1 MTYVAGNGEAGMADR
16 VLIVEDDPVVADLLR
31 SVLERA
37 GYEVIVFGDGV
48 EALEWAFH
56 ERPDA
61 IVLDVALPTI
71 DGFEVLRRIRRDHR
85 TMFAVVVLLTGMSG
99 AAERAYGW
107 DLEPDDYLVKPFD
120 PDDLVARLGGRLRRV
135 RQALATSWA
144 MLPSGTMIEAHA
156 RQLLDDGE
164 GFALLH
170 IDLDEFKAFNGRYGW
185 VRGNQAIALLA
196 RIVESVANDVGV
208 GSFAG
213 HVGGDDF
220 SVTTDP
226 DLGVKFALEVID
238 RFDRAVLELYDP
250 DDRAARRVV
259 VADRRGELASHRIMT
274 VSIGIA
280 TTAVRGFTH
289 YGEAFEVAAAMLR
302 IAKRPSRSSFAIDR
316 RRDDPDDPGTLV
328 PVR

>member
-1 MTYVAGNGEAGMADR
+1 MADR
-16 VLIVEDDPVVADLLR
+16 VLIVEDDSDVADHLR

-37 GYEVIVFGDGV
+37 GYEVSVLRDGLDAV
-48 EALEWAFH
+48 AWAAR

-71 DGFEVLRRIRRDHR
+71 DGFEVLRRIRGDHR
-85 TMFAVVVLLTGMSG
+85 TLFAVVILLTGLTG

-107 DLEPDDYLVKPFD
+107 DLQPDDYLLKPFD

-144 MLPSGTMIEAHA
+144 MLPSGTVIEAHV

-164 GFALLH
+164 GLSLLH
-170 IDLDEFKAFNGRYGW
+170 IDLDEFKSFNGRYGW

-226 DLGVKFALEVID
+226 DLAVKFALEVID
-238 RFDRAVLELYDP
+238 RFDRAVPELYDP
-250 DDRAARRVV
+250 ADREANCVW
-259 VADRRGELASHRIMT
+259 VANRRGELERHRLMT

-280 TTAVRGFTH
+280 TTAVRRFAH
-289 YGEAFEVAAAMLR
+289 YGEASEVAAGMLR
-302 IAKRPSRSSFAIDR
+302 IAKRASRSSFSIDR
-316 RRDDPDDPGTLV
+316 RRDDPEDPGATGAPV
-328 PVR
+328 PGR

>member
-1 MTYVAGNGEAGMADR
+1 MADR
-16 VLIVEDDPVVADLLR
+16 VLIVEDDPDVAALLQ
-31 SVLERA
+31 SVLEPT
-37 GYEVIVFGDGV
+37 GYEVTVVRDGLDAV
-48 EALEWAFH
+48 EWAAR

-61 IVLDVALPTI
+61 IVLDTTLPTI

-85 TMFAVVVLLTGMSG
+85 TMFAVVVLLTGLSG

-144 MLPSGTMIEAHA
+144 MLPSGTMIEAHV
-156 RQLLDDGE
+156 RQLLDDGD
-164 GFALLH
+164 GLALLH

-226 DLGVKFALEVID
+226 DLAVKFALEVID
-238 RFDRAVLELYDP
+238 RFDHAVPDLYDEA
-250 DDRAARRVV
+250 DRTARCVWV
-259 VADRRGELASHRIMT
+259 TGRRGERERHRLMT

-280 TTAVRGFTH
+280 TMAVRGFAH
-289 YGEAFEVAAAMLR
+289 YGEASEVAAAMLR
-302 IAKRPSRSSFAIDR
+302 IAKRASRSSFSIDR
-316 RRDDPDDPGTLV
+316 RRDDPDDPGAPV

>member
-1 MTYVAGNGEAGMADR
+1 MTDR
-16 VLIVEDDPVVADLLR
+16 VLIVEDDTDVAGLLR

-37 GYEVIVFGDGV
+37 GYEVTVLDDGLAAV
-48 EALEWAFH
+48 EWAAR

-61 IVLDVALPTI
+61 IVLDVTLPTI
-71 DGFEVLRRIRRDHR
+71 DGFEVLRRIRGDHR
-85 TMFAVVVLLTGMSG
+85 TLFAVVILLTGLTG

-107 DLEPDDYLVKPFD
+107 DLQPDDYLVKPFD

-144 MLPSGTMIEAHA
+144 MLPSGTVIEAHV

-238 RFDRAVLELYDP
+238 RFDKAVPELYDGA
-250 DDRAARRVV
+250 DREARCVWV
-259 VADRRGELASHRIMT
+259 TDRRGVRERHRLMT
-274 VSIGIA
+274 VSIGVA
-280 TTAVRGFTH
+280 TTAVRPFAH
-289 YGEAFEVAAAMLR
+289 YGEASEVAAAMLR
-302 IAKRPSRSSFAIDR
+302 IAKRASRSSFAIDR
-316 RRDDPDDPGTLV
+316 RRDDPDDPGPAGALV

>member
-238 RFDRAVLELYDP
+238 RFDRAVLELYD
-250 DDRAARRVV
+250 
-259 VADRRGELASHRIMT
+259 RRGELASHRIMT

>member
-1 MTYVAGNGEAGMADR
+1 MADR
-16 VLIVEDDPVVADLLR
+16 VLIVEDDTDVADLLR

-37 GYEVIVFGDGV
+37 GYEVTVLEDGL
-48 EALEWAFH
+48 EAVEWAAR

-61 IVLDVALPTI
+61 IVLDVTLPTI
-71 DGFEVLRRIRRDHR
+71 DGFEVLRRIRGDHR
-85 TMFAVVVLLTGMSG
+85 TLFAVVILLTRLTG

-107 DLEPDDYLVKPFD
+107 DLQPDDYLVKPFD
-120 PDDLVARLGGRLRRV
+120 PDDLVARLVGRLRRV
-135 RQALATSWA
+135 RQALSTSWA
-144 MLPSGTMIEAHA
+144 MLPSGTMIEAHV

-185 VRGNQAIALLA
+185 VRGNQAIAMLA

-226 DLGVKFALEVID
+226 DLAVKFALEVID
-238 RFDRAVLELYDP
+238 RFDKAVPELYDVQ
-250 DDRAARRVV
+250 DREAGLVWV
-259 VADRRGELASHRIMT
+259 TDRRGVRERHRLMT
-274 VSIGIA
+274 ASIGIA
-280 TTAVRGFTH
+280 TTAVRPFAH
-289 YGEAFEVAAAMLR
+289 YAEASEVAAAMLR
-302 IAKRPSRSSFAIDR
+302 IAKRASRSSFAIDR
-316 RRDDPDDPGTLV
+316 RREEPA
-328 PVR
+328 